1 MSDDFLGSVGP
12 LEAEQHG
19 VGHIAPA
26 GRQVLQQHLQPP
38 SVPADVQRSVSARDL
53 GSFSL
58 RTSFLGLDWD
68 VLGAQLAFL
77 HRLLRGGLLLR
88 RLRLRLATLG
98 VDVED
103 GGSPYGASAEH
114 AEICG
119 PPVGGRL
126 SLRRNDRGPQ
136 LDYRQWVRKGFRASS
151 VFRSV
156 SQCSHWLKSV
166 HLMVSSLV
174 HTEPKNTD
182 W

>member
-1 MSDDFLGSVGP
+1 MPDNFLGSVGP

-19 VGHIAPA
+19 VGHIPPA
-26 GRQVLQQHLQPP
+26 GRQVLQQRLQPP
-38 SVPADVQRSVSARDL
+38 SVPADVRRSVSGRDM

-58 RTSFLGLDWD
+58 RTDLD

-77 HRLLRGGLLLR
+77 HRLLQGGLLLR
-88 RLRLRLATLG
+88 RLRLRLAALG

-126 SLRRNDRGPQ
+126 SLRRSDRGPQ
-136 LDYRQWVRKGFRASS
+136 LD
-151 VFRSV
+151 
-156 SQCSHWLKSV
+156 
-166 HLMVSSLV
+166 
-174 HTEPKNTD
+174 
-182 W
+182 